1 MGGDFFVTLIIPE
14 NFVPQNTSDLDKAGE
29 YINNE
34 LNRVSNTPK
43 LFALHL
49 LCYID
54 CGEASMKVIT

>member
-34 LNRVSNTPK
+34 LNRVSNTP
-43 LFALHL
+43 
-49 LCYID
+49 
-54 CGEASMKVIT
+54 EAICTPFVMLYRLRRG